1 MGIRFFPKMEIHE
14 FEYQPLFYDEVKDR
28 IEQRRAEIRA
38 EMYGEEA
45 NEDGERTR
53 YIKKGTF
60 TRKLERKREETGRIG
75 AGAKGLLT
83 FRNIAVALLI
93 FLCVKYSNQIS
104 DYLASLLGL

>member
-1 MGIRFFPKMEIHE
+1 MGIRFFPRMEIHE

-38 EMYGEEA
+38 EMYGEQTDE
-45 NEDGERTR
+45 NGERTR

-60 TRKLERKREETGRIG
+60 TRRLERKHEETGRVG

-83 FRNIAVALLI
+83 FRNVAAGLLI
-93 FLCVKYSNQIS
+93 FLCIKYSSQIANYVT
-104 DYLASLLGL
+104 DFLGL

>member
-1 MGIRFFPKMEIHE
+1 MGIRFFPRMEIHE
-14 FEYQPLFYDEVKDR
+14 FDYQQLFYDEVKDR

-45 NEDGERTR
+45 NENGERTR

-60 TRKLERKREETGRIG
+60 TRKLERKHEETGRIG
-75 AGAKGLLT
+75 GGAKGLLT

-93 FLCVKYSNQIS
+93 FLCIKYNNQIA
-104 DYLASLLGL
+104 DYLSNLFGF